1 MADSIYFHDTRQPF
15 IIADVPAV
23 TLATTAKAL
32 YTASFSPVFG
42 GQYWTLGKRI
52 RIRLFGRITTVLTPG
67 NGQFTLFY
75 GNGADNTGVSLVTS
89 AAFALTASQTNLAW
103 TAEFY
108 VHVRST
114 GSTGTLFADG
124 TALFNNAVVA
134 STLQPL
140 MIPASAPV
148 VSGACDLTAANIL
161 SVQFSRSGSTA
172 ETMQVHDIQIDAL
185 N

>member
-1 MADSIYFHDTRQPF
+1 MADSIYFHDTRVPF

-23 TLATTAKAL
+23 TLATTPKAL
-32 YTASFSPVFG
+32 YTTSFSPVFG
-42 GQYWTLGKRI
+42 GQYWALGKRI

-89 AAFALTASQTNLAW
+89 AAFALVASQTNLAW

-108 VHVRST
+108 VAVRST
-114 GSTGTLFADG
+114 GSTGTFFANG
-124 TALFNNAVVA
+124 LAEFNPAVVL
-134 STLQPL
+134 STAQPL
-140 MIPASAPV
+140 IIPASTPV

-172 ETMQVHDIQIDAL
+172 ETMQVHDLEIDAL